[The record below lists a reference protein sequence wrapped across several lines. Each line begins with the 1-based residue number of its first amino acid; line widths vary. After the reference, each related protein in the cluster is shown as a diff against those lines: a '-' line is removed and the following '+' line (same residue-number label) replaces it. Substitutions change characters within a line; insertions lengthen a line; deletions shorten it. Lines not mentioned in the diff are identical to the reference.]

1 MTPQESSKDLSRQ
14 EYTELMKESV
24 RANVLNAEATKGIH
38 ELQKQLYDHMCDL
51 NDNFVLH
58 RNATEQNI
66 EFIKKDLI
74 KWLKACII
82 VIFSLLGGIVIL
94 KPLGLDVVELIN
106 NIGK

>member
-1 MTPQESSKDLSRQ
+1 MTQEKIEKN
-14 EYTELMKESV
+14 EYLELLKESV
-24 RANVLNAEATKGIH
+24 RANTLNAEATKGIQ
-38 ELQKQLYDHMCDL
+38 ELQKQLNSHVCEL

-66 EFIKKDLI
+66 AFIKKDLI
-74 KWLKACII
+74 RWLKTCII